1 MIVIRKCAVCGK
13 KFNKILRKDSPADLC
28 SLNCKQKYWSRRQHG
43 QPISNYAFEIYK
55 LQQREAKKKATAD
68 KKAAT
73 QKYADPNVNTGLCKK
88 TDCKYGS
95 RTSGLHVCDYMLITG
110 KRRGCPVEDCK
121 RYEPG
126 TRPVT
131 QPM

>member
-1 MIVIRKCAVCGK
+1 MIVIRECDVCGK
-13 KFNKILRKDSPADLC
+13 RFNKFLRKDSPANLC
-28 SLNCKQKYWSRRQHG
+28 SAICRGKYARRLNSG
-43 QPISNYAFEIYK
+43 QPISDYAYNIYK
-55 LQQREAKKKATAD
+55 QQQREEKKKANAG
-68 KKAAT
+68 KKAAAL
-73 QKYADPNVNTGLCKK
+73 QYADPNVNTGLCKK

-126 TRPVT
+126 HVR
-131 QPM
+131 